1 MVIQDFSSK
10 VVFLDTAPLIYFI
23 EGHSE
28 YQDLLTKLFDSN
40 DKGGFS
46 FITSSITL
54 LEVLVKPF
62 REGKND
68 IAEQYRNILTKA
80 PGIEVFDVTSA
91 TSEIAARLRAQYNF
105 RTPDAIQLA
114 TSIEAGADYFLTNDN
129 RLKAVSEIV
138 VVTVGELK

>member
-1 MVIQDFSSK
+1 MVVQDFFSK

-28 YQDLLTKLFDSN
+28 HQNILSKLFDLN

-54 LEVLVKPF
+54 LEVLVKPL
-62 REGKND
+62 REGKTD

-80 PGIEVFDVTSA
+80 PGIEVFDITPT

-129 RLKAVSEIV
+129 RLKAVNEIL
-138 VVTVGELK
+138 VVTVSELK